1 MTQIRCLPDD
11 LTVTA
16 TPGTTL
22 LEALVARDIPIARA
36 CGGNARCSTCRV
48 RVEAGVGAF
57 APPEAEERAMAERLG
72 FGPDLRLACRARPA
86 GDATVR
92 RLVLDE
98 EDERVTSQI
107 ASEPYDGAVGHERPV
122 AILFADVNG
131 FTAMS
136 ETLPAYDVIH
146 LLNRWFHRAG
156 GAVAAEGGRVDNFMG
171 DGLLALFGADG
182 APDPAMRGVRAGLAL
197 LTEADRMAEYLARG
211 FNREFGIRVGLH
223 HGPVVVGKLGA
234 CGRGRET
241 AIGDAV
247 NRASRIQDANKEAGT
262 RFLISESA
270 FGNVRDRVR
279 VGKRFPLRLR
289 GATGVHEL
297 YEIIGTT

>member
-11 LTVTA
+11 RTVNA
-16 TPGTTL
+16 SPGTTL
-22 LEALVARDIPIARA
+22 LEALIAADIPIARA

-48 RVEAGVGAF
+48 HVETGVEAF
-57 APPEAEERAMAERLG
+57 APPDAEERTMADRLG
-72 FGPDLRLACRARPA
+72 FGPDLRLACRARPG

-98 EDERVTSQI
+98 ADATVTSQI
-107 ASEPYDGAVGHERPV
+107 AAEPYDGAVGRERPV
-122 AILFADVNG
+122 AILFADVNA

-146 LLNRWFHRAG
+146 LLNRWFCRAG

-182 APDPAMRGVRAGLAL
+182 APEPVLRGVRAGLGL
-197 LTEADRMAEYLARG
+197 LAEADRMAGYLARG
-211 FNREFGIRVGLH
+211 FDRTFGIRIGLH
-223 HGPVVVGKLGA
+223 YGPVVVGKLGA

-270 FGNVRDRVR
+270 YGKVRDRVR
-279 VGKRFPLRLR
+279 TGKHIPLRLR

-297 YEIIGTT
+297 YEIIGIG

>member
-11 LTVTA
+11 RTVNSS
-16 TPGTTL
+16 PGTTL
-22 LEALVARDIPIARA
+22 LEALVAAGIPIAHA
-36 CGGNARCSTCRV
+36 CGGNARCSTCRIH
-48 RVEAGVGAF
+48 VEAGGESF
-57 APPEAEERAMAERLG
+57 APPEAEERAMAERLD
-72 FGPDLRLACRARPA
+72 FGPDLRLACRARPG

-98 EDERVTSQI
+98 ADERVTSQI
-107 ASEPYDGAVGHERPV
+107 AAEPYDGAAGHERPV

-146 LLNRWFHRAG
+146 LLNRWFCRAG

-182 APDPAMRGVRAGLAL
+182 APEPALRGVRAGLAL
-197 LTEADRMAEYLARG
+197 LTEADRMAEYLAKGFGRG
-211 FNREFGIRVGLH
+211 FGIRIGLH
-223 HGPVVVGKLGA
+223 YGPVVVGKLGA

-270 FGNVRDRVR
+270 HGQVRGRVK
-279 VGKRFPLRLR
+279 VGKRIPLRLR
-289 GATGVHEL
+289 GATGLHEL
-297 YEIIGTT
+297 YEVVGMS